1 MPPVTTGP
9 LLSTVATMRN
19 LRNPKPAP
27 TQTVSSAPAPGA
39 HAVSARVDDMQTI
52 PVGTVSVQRTHPHR
66 HQAVCTCGQLAIRRR
81 MLRGFAVGDALHHAA
96 QTGCS
101 PAQPLAIP
109 RLTTA

>member
-19 LRNPKPAP
+19 RGNPKPAP
-27 TQTVSSAPAPGA
+27 IQTVSSASAPGA
-39 HAVSARVDDMQTI
+39 DAVSPHDATPTI
-52 PVGTVSVQRTHPHR
+52 PVGTVSVQRTHPYR
-66 HQAVCTCGQLAIRRR
+66 HQAVCTCGQLTIRRR

-96 QTGCS
+96 QTGCA

-109 RLTTA
+109 RLTTT